1 MIVNPVVSSGGST
14 ESEIIKEVD
23 WAEFSKALS
32 NPMPPKFNTG
42 LFFVQNSSIYNGGF
56 PVVVRGD
63 LTYNNSRMLL
73 VTETGISSMVY
84 YGGAIGLTIS
94 YMNSDV
100 MSYDDISDPA
110 TPPTFADGWSAR
122 YFVLDL

>member
-32 NPMPPKFNTG
+32 NQTPPKFNTG
-42 LFFVQNSSIYNGGF
+42 LFFVQNASIYNGGF
-56 PVVVRGD
+56 PVVVRTD
-63 LTYNNSRMLL
+63 LNYNNSGIYLI
-73 VTETGISSMVY
+73 TENGMPYITYNGNADSLSV
-84 YGGAIGLTIS
+84 S

-100 MSYDDISDPA
+100 MSYDDISVPA

-122 YFVLDL
+122 YFILDL